1 MKAVRDALELLL
13 AVARRRDGSATPSAP
28 AEELGLNV
36 STARRLLQ
44 DLADTGFI
52 EQASRRGGYRP
63 GPSAAYLFA
72 GSRYRPELHAAFA
85 APLAAFA
92 GKFGTDASLSVRL
105 GPGRTVLLA
114 FDGTGRE
121 TTAEYPPRKPAGS
134 TWSGS
139 WEFRAE
145 RSGPRSAATGAGS
158 PRRLPRSAAHVSFAT
173 AGTAPPPS
181 TRRPCFCAEPI
192 PPKPKP
198 RCANSPASPA
208 RDSGPMPARSASAHC
223 RARPCGAPPH

>member
-13 AVARRRDGSATPSAP
+13 AVARRRDGSAAPSAL

-121 TTAEYPPRKPAGS
+121 TTAEYPPRIDDLYSSAAGRLQIGRAS
-134 TWSGS
+134 CR
-139 WEFRAE
+139 ERVFRA
-145 RSGPRSAATGAGS
+145 
-158 PRRLPRSAAHVSFAT
+158 V
-173 AGTAPPPS
+173 
-181 TRRPCFCAEPI
+181 
-192 PPKPKP
+192 
-198 RCANSPASPA
+198 
-208 RDSGPMPARSASAHC
+208 
-223 RARPCGAPPH
+223 

>member
-121 TTAEYPPRKPAGS
+121 TTAEYPPRIDDLYS
-134 TWSGS
+134 
-139 WEFRAE
+139 
-145 RSGPRSAATGAGS
+145 SAAGRLLFALAPETHRVHLVWERGIPGGTVWPEIGGDRSRIAEALAPIRRARFLRYGGNCAAAVDEETVLLCGTDS
-158 PRRLPRSAAHVSFAT
+158 AEAEAALRELSRLP
-173 AGTAPPPS
+173 
-181 TRRPCFCAEPI
+181 
-192 PPKPKP
+192 
-198 RCANSPASPA
+198 
-208 RDSGPMPARSASAHC
+208 
-223 RARPCGAPPH
+223 GA